1 MKLYGTDKAHKFK
14 SEFIS
19 KQCGI
24 KIKQNKRNGQKRS
37 DHLKYLHESN
47 KLKMKVGLI
56 KRPKQYKS
64 KNKDNI
70 LNYMRNNPHS
80 YSVSSIS
87 RDLKISPTTVRKWLQ
102 ECKYLFENENINNS
116 ESIYFKGKQWDIY
129 SYLKENKIKRLL
141 SKRALSKEMNLNYV
155 TICKYYDKII
165 EALEKEEFWEN
176 LID

>member
-1 MKLYGTDKAHKFK
+1 MK
-14 SEFIS
+14 I
-19 KQCGI
+19 
-24 KIKQNKRNGQKRS
+24 
-37 DHLKYLHESN
+37 
-47 KLKMKVGLI
+47 KVGLI

-64 KNKDNI
+64 KNKENI
-70 LNYMRNNPHS
+70 LNYIRNNPHS

-87 RDLKISPTTVRKWLQ
+87 RDLKISPTTVRKWSS
-102 ECKYLFENENINNS
+102 ECESLFVNENINNS

-165 EALEKEEFWEN
+165 EVIEKEEFWEN